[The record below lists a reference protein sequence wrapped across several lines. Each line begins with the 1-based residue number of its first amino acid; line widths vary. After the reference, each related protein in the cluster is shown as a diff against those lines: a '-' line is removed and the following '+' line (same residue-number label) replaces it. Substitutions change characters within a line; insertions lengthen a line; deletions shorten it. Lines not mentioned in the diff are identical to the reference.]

1 MKAYFWG
8 WLVLMCVAK
17 ADALEPERVLHFE
30 LRQQLPILQV
40 QVDGREA
47 SLILDLG
54 GAAALAL
61 RPDWPEAGAAGE
73 VREHSLA
80 LAPGELE
87 VVPATVWRKTRI
99 PPGID
104 GYLGW
109 AYLQR
114 YNLVFD
120 YAKQAVRLY
129 PRGAVHAECAGVPV
143 PLRRLGS
150 LPYVQFDHAGQA
162 LLLGLDTGANQNLI
176 KPDVAGATLPDKILS
191 IDGATLAG
199 QALKLGPLRVLEL
212 PIPTLH
218 GLLGYDFFARYRVC
232 LDPAANTFALSAFEP
247 EPGAAA
253 DGAR

>member
-1 MKAYFWG
+1 MKAHFLG
-8 WLVLMCVAK
+8 WLALLCVAK
-17 ADALEPERVLHFE
+17 AHALEPERVLHFE
-30 LRQQLPILQV
+30 LRQQVPILQV

-54 GAAALAL
+54 GASALAL
-61 RPDWPEAGAAGE
+61 RPDWAEAGAAGE
-73 VREHSLA
+73 ASEHLLA

-87 VVPATVWRKTRI
+87 AVPATVWKKTRI

-114 YNLVFD
+114 YKLVFD
-120 YAKQAVRLY
+120 YAKQAARLY
-129 PRGAVHAECAGVPV
+129 PRGAVHAECAGAPV
-143 PLRRLGS
+143 PLHRLGS

-176 KPDVAGATLPDKILS
+176 KPGVAGAALSDKTLS
-191 IDGATLAG
+191 IDGVTLAG
-199 QALKLGPLRVLEL
+199 QALKPGPLRVMEL

-232 LDPAANTFALSAFEP
+232 LDPAANTFALAAFEP
-247 EPGAAA
+247 EPGVAAS
-253 DGAR
+253 GAR